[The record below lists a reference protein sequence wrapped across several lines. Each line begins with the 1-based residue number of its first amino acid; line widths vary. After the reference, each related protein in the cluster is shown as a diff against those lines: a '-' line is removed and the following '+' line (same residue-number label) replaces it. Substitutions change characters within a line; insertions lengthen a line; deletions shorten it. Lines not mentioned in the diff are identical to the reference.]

1 MFGMG
6 KKKKFEHHQKLL
18 FQCHS
23 FSEFVLAI
31 AQENADADQIEFWE
45 TKLSK
50 IIKLRDS
57 SLRKEG
63 IIDKNEEFFLE
74 ALREKCEEA
83 FYKTDLAKQQS
94 FDECFQPDESWENYL
109 ESIRDKMN

>member
-6 KKKKFEHHQKLL
+6 KKKKFEHHQRLL
-18 FQCHS
+18 YQCQS
-23 FSEFVLAI
+23 FSEFALAF

-45 TKLSK
+45 IKLGK
-50 IIKLRDS
+50 IIKVRDG

-63 IIDKNEEFFLE
+63 IIDKNDELFLE

-94 FDECFQPDESWENYL
+94 FDESFQPDEGWEDYL
-109 ESIRDKMN
+109 ESVRDAMD

>member
-6 KKKKFEHHQKLL
+6 KKKKFEHHQRLL
-18 FQCHS
+18 YQCHS
-23 FSEFVLAI
+23 FSEFALAF

-45 TKLSK
+45 IKLGK
-50 IIKLRDS
+50 IIKVRDG

-63 IIDKNEEFFLE
+63 IIDKNDELFLE

-94 FDECFQPDESWENYL
+94 FDESFQPDEGWEDYL
-109 ESIRDKMN
+109 ESLRDAMD